1 MGRSQLA
8 INIPAPLLERLRAA
22 AAERGVTYSS
32 LVLLWIEAGLDA
44 GLDAPKPDLDTRL
57 DALEQRLDALA
68 ASPVRV
74 IPATPKPV
82 APIPQAGDAQPLR
95 PLLGADGITTV
106 ELAKR
111 TGTNRAAWNTWA
123 SKATPGDVRHHP
135 QAGSWQLI
143 GKAAPASG
151 GPERW
156 LWRLET
162 AS

>member
-32 LVLLWIEAGLDA
+32 LVLQWIEA

-68 ASPVRV
+68 ASPIRV

-82 APIPQAGDAQPLR
+82 APIPHMGDA
-95 PLLGADGITTV
+95 PLLGGDGITTA
-106 ELAKR
+106 ELALK
-111 TGTNRAAWNTWA
+111 TCTNRAAWNTWA
-123 SKATPGDVRHHP
+123 SKASPGDVRHHP

-156 LWRLET
+156 LWRLEAT
-162 AS
+162 T

>member
-32 LVLLWIEAGLDA
+32 LVLHWIEAGLDA
-44 GLDAPKPDLDTRL
+44 GLDAPKSDLDTRL

-68 ASPVRV
+68 TSPVRV
-74 IPATPKPV
+74 IPATPKTV
-82 APIPQAGDAQPLR
+82 APIPHMGDA
-95 PLLGADGITTV
+95 PLLGADGITTA
-106 ELAKR
+106 ELALK
-111 TGTNRAAWNTWA
+111 TCTNRAAWNTWA

-156 LWRLET
+156 LWRLEA

>member
-1 MGRSQLA
+1 VGRSQLS

-32 LVLLWIEAGLDA
+32 LVLQWIEAGL
-44 GLDAPKPDLDTRL
+44 GAPRSDLAARL

-82 APIPQAGDAQPLR
+82 APIPRMGDAAPLQ
-95 PLLGADGITTV
+95 PLLGADGITTA
-106 ELAKR
+106 ELALK
-111 TGTNRAAWNTWA
+111 TCTNRAAWNTWA

-162 AS
+162 PS